1 MKKQM
6 LQKKESKLVYF
17 HSIRIIMNCE
27 RGFGRGDI
35 LIYAQFYIMNS
46 ERKMLYKVGN
56 LERKVMCNF
65 FLICI

>member
-17 HSIRIIMNCE
+17 HSNNNELRKRLRE
-27 RGFGRGDI
+27 GGI

-65 FLICI
+65 F